1 MFSKLNLVAFC
12 GVLLALF
19 GEVALAGF
27 RCGVVGE
34 FLNVFSSSARHAACS
49 ASCTMFGQ
57 KTGFCDMEGNCHC
70 SDRDIDLEAF
80 KTLKPS
86 RCRLGEEFC
95 RRTCHAMGKVDGRC
109 KT

>member
-1 MFSKLNLVAFC
+1 MFSKLNLAAFC

-19 GEVALAGF
+19 GDVALAGF

-57 KTGFCDMEGNCHC
+57 KTSHRPNLTKFGKAKHFSKCAEKSC
-70 SDRDIDLEAF
+70 SFSSPLTQLFDQ
-80 KTLKPS
+80 S
-86 RCRLGEEFC
+86 
-95 RRTCHAMGKVDGRC
+95 
-109 KT
+109 

>member
-1 MFSKLNLVAFC
+1 MFSKLNLAAFC

-19 GEVALAGF
+19 GDVALAGF

-57 KTGFCDMEGNCHC
+57 KTGFCDMEGNCQ
-70 SDRDIDLEAF
+70 
-80 KTLKPS
+80 
-86 RCRLGEEFC
+86 
-95 RRTCHAMGKVDGRC
+95 
-109 KT
+109 